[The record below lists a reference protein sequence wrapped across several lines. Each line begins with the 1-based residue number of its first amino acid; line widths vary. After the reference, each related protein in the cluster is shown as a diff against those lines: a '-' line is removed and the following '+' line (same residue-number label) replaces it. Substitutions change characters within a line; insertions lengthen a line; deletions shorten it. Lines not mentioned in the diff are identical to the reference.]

1 MASIEQLY
9 SVLAT
14 ASSDQQDAAQPA
26 LVVHAGQIAV
36 DTPAVASDMTNAEL
50 QNWFLE
56 EQEVEAVA
64 IVKDNVPVALVNRNV
79 FMEQYG
85 RPFSREVFGKRSCLS
100 FANQEPLVVG
110 DDTPI
115 EMVVRA
121 AVEPDSR
128 VMKDGFICNRNG
140 QYFGIG
146 SGMALIRAMS
156 DIEAAKTRQLLS
168 SIEYASAI
176 QQSNLRNSQTE
187 LAACLPS
194 ARLEWL
200 PRDVVGG
207 DCYFFRATRNGLFG
221 AIVDCT
227 GHGVPG
233 AFMTLITLSFL
244 ENRVT
249 TGSEEPDPAVVLSDL
264 NSYIKK
270 VLGQQASAKSG
281 DAAHVVREGKSDDGL
296 DAFMFVLTGN
306 GLDLQ
311 YASARLEMAVL
322 DGAAG
327 PADSTDVQILEGD
340 RMGVGYSDTPDD
352 FAFTTRNHTLK
363 PNYRAFIT
371 TDGVIDQVGG
381 PKKIA
386 HGRKRLYKLFA
397 ERRDELPQQFGDTL
411 LDSFAQWQGDQ
422 HRRDDV
428 CFFVFTNEV

>member
-9 SVLAT
+9 SALAT
-14 ASSDQQDAAQPA
+14 ASSDQQNATQPA

-36 DTPAVASDMTNAEL
+36 DTPAVASDMSNADL
-50 QNWFLE
+50 QNWFLDAPD
-56 EQEVEAVA
+56 VEAVA
-64 IVKDNVPVALVNRNV
+64 VVKNGAPVALVNRNV

-100 FANQEPLVVG
+100 FANQEPLMVG
-110 DDTPI
+110 ADTPI
-115 EMVVRA
+115 EVVVRN
-121 AVEPDSR
+121 AVEPESR
-128 VMKDGFICNRNG
+128 VMKDGFICTRDG

-176 QQSNLRNSQTE
+176 QQSNLRHSQTE

-207 DCYFFRATRNGLFG
+207 DCYFFRATRNGMFG
-221 AIVDCT
+221 ALIDCT

-244 ENRVT
+244 ENRVA
-249 TGSEEPDPAVVLSDL
+249 TGCDEPDPAQVLSEL
-264 NSYIKK
+264 NRYIKK
-270 VLGQQASAKSG
+270 VLGQHATG
-281 DAAHVVREGKSDDGL
+281 GEAHVVREGKSDDGL

-311 YASARLEMAVL
+311 YASARLELAVL
-322 DGAAG
+322 DEQQ
-327 PADSTDVQILEGD
+327 PDVLLLEGD

-352 FAFTTRNHTLK
+352 FAFTTRRHTLQTG
-363 PNYRAFIT
+363 YRAFVT
-371 TDGVIDQVGG
+371 TDGIIDQVGG
-381 PKKIA
+381 PKQIA

-397 ERRDELPQQFGDTL
+397 DHRDERPQQFGDTL
-411 LDSFAQWQGDQ
+411 LASFAEWQGQQ

-428 CFFVFTNEV
+428 CFFAFTNEA

>member
-9 SVLAT
+9 SALAT
-14 ASSDQQDAAQPA
+14 ASSDQQDATQPA

-36 DTPAVASDMTNAEL
+36 DTPAVASDMSNADL
-50 QNWFLE
+50 QNWFLDAPD
-56 EQEVEAVA
+56 VEAVA
-64 IVKDNVPVALVNRNV
+64 VVKNGAPVALVNRNV

-100 FANQEPLVVG
+100 FANQEPLMVG
-110 DDTPI
+110 ADTPI
-115 EMVVRA
+115 EVVVRN
-121 AVEPDSR
+121 AVEPESR
-128 VMKDGFICNRNG
+128 VMKDGFICTRDG

-176 QQSNLRNSQTE
+176 QQSNLRHSQTE

-207 DCYFFRATRNGLFG
+207 DCYFFRATRNGMFG
-221 AIVDCT
+221 ALIDCT

-244 ENRVT
+244 ENRVA
-249 TGSEEPDPAVVLSDL
+249 TGCDEPDPAQVLSEL
-264 NSYIKK
+264 NRYIKK
-270 VLGQQASAKSG
+270 VLGQHATDG
-281 DAAHVVREGKSDDGL
+281 AAHVVREGKSDDGL

-311 YASARLEMAVL
+311 YASARLELAVL
-322 DGAAG
+322 DAQQ
-327 PADSTDVQILEGD
+327 TEVLLLEGD
-340 RMGVGYSDTPDD
+340 RMGVGYSDTPDH
-352 FAFTTRNHTLK
+352 FAFTTRRHTLQTG
-363 PNYRAFIT
+363 YRAFVT
-371 TDGVIDQVGG
+371 TDGIIDQVGG
-381 PKKIA
+381 PKQIA

-397 ERRDELPQQFGDTL
+397 DHRDERPQQFGDTL
-411 LDSFAQWQGDQ
+411 LASFAEWQGQQ

-428 CFFVFTNEV
+428 CFFAFTNEA